1 MQFEQS
7 FLFGSP
13 QEKEET
19 KELPVYPYW
28 QIAEIKNKVTS
39 LAKKYNLKFEKNALE
54 YFVNVFKE
62 KQHLIL
68 KELEKI
74 STYLMP
80 ETLVT
85 NDTVHALYSGSYNID
100 ELYSMILSGSFN
112 TNAIDT
118 LSTSTLY
125 TLSALQNKLRQSSML
140 KVYAESKLNKDQIS
154 KLTGL
159 HAYRVEKELLRIK
172 NTSLDFLKKSINKLS
187 EIEFKVKTG
196 KIDSANALELFLVSL
211 VGVH

>member
-80 ETLVT
+80 ETLVP

-140 KVYAESKLNKDQIS
+140 KVYAESKLNK
-154 KLTGL
+154 
-159 HAYRVEKELLRIK
+159 ELLRIK

-211 VGVH
+211 ASF